1 MAERVGASW
10 RLPWEPLVL
19 AALLLAGWELSARGF
34 SIPEYLLPRPLGI
47 VETMATEAGRMLPH
61 LALTLGEA
69 LAGFAGG
76 VLLGVVVA
84 FGLAS
89 SAFLRR
95 ELQPLIVFSQSM
107 PTAALAPLLIV
118 WFGLGVVPKALLAL
132 LLVFFPIAANLT
144 EGLTQVNPDMLRLL
158 RSYRATRWQTFV
170 KLRLPHAVGY
180 LVAGMKIAAPL
191 ALIGAVVGEF
201 VGANRGIGFVILDAA
216 ARLATVEMLA
226 GIVYVGLTGTALFLG
241 CGGPGAPARALA
253 RGAAMRGSL
262 AVSVIVAW
270 ELAVRL
276 LAVPDYLLPPP
287 SSVAVE
293 LIARFALVARHAAVT
308 LGEVARGPRGR
319 GGAAAPCW
327 RWRWRRYR
335 SSTGASIRS
344 SRFCR
349 RCRR

>member
-118 WFGLGVVPKALLAL
+118 WFGLGVAPKALLAL

-180 LVAGMKIAAPL
+180 LLAGMKIAAPL

-226 GIVYVGLTGTALFLG
+226 GIVYVGLTGTALFL
-241 CGGPGAPARALA
+241 
-253 RGAAMRGSL
+253 
-262 AVSVIVAW
+262 
-270 ELAVRL
+270 
-276 LAVPDYLLPPP
+276 
-287 SSVAVE
+287 AVE
-293 LIARFALVARHAAVT
+293 ALERR
-308 LGEVARGPRGR
+308 LGPWL
-319 GGAAAPCW
+319 AAP
-327 RWRWRRYR
+327 R
-335 SSTGASIRS
+335 
-344 SRFCR
+344 
-349 RCRR
+349 

>member
-1 MAERVGASW
+1 MAERAGASW

-34 SIPEYLLPRPLGI
+34 GVPEYLLPRPLGI

-76 VLLGVVVA
+76 VLLGIIVA

-118 WFGLGVVPKALLAL
+118 WFGLGVAPKALLAL

-158 RSYRATRWQTFV
+158 RSYRAGRWQTFV
-170 KLRLPHAVGY
+170 KLRLPHAVSY

-216 ARLATVEMLA
+216 ARLQTVEMLA
-226 GIVYVGLTGTALFLG
+226 GIVYVGLTGTALFLAVEALERRL
-241 CGGPGAPARALA
+241 GP
-253 RGAAMRGSL
+253 
-262 AVSVIVAW
+262 W
-270 ELAVRL
+270 
-276 LAVPDYLLPPP
+276 LAVPQ
-287 SSVAVE
+287 
-293 LIARFALVARHAAVT
+293 
-308 LGEVARGPRGR
+308 
-319 GGAAAPCW
+319 
-327 RWRWRRYR
+327 
-335 SSTGASIRS
+335 
-344 SRFCR
+344 
-349 RCRR
+349 

>member
-76 VLLGVVVA
+76 MLLGVVVA

-170 KLRLPHAVGY
+170 KLRLPHALGY

-226 GIVYVGLTGTALFLG
+226 GIVYVGLTGTALFL
-241 CGGPGAPARALA
+241 
-253 RGAAMRGSL
+253 
-262 AVSVIVAW
+262 
-270 ELAVRL
+270 
-276 LAVPDYLLPPP
+276 
-287 SSVAVE
+287 AVE
-293 LIARFALVARHAAVT
+293 SLERR
-308 LGEVARGPRGR
+308 LGPWL
-319 GGAAAPCW
+319 AAP
-327 RWRWRRYR
+327 R
-335 SSTGASIRS
+335 
-344 SRFCR
+344 
-349 RCRR
+349 